1 MTVWF
6 SVFASMAF
14 MYLTSPQYE
23 RSEPMLILLAIMY
36 AGAFVG
42 GMFYDS
48 NRKEKIKELE
58 REIEKLKEQ
67 LTNK

>member
-23 RSEPMLILLAIMY
+23 WSKPIQIILVIMY

-48 NRKEKIKELE
+48 NRKDKINKLE

-67 LTNK
+67 INK